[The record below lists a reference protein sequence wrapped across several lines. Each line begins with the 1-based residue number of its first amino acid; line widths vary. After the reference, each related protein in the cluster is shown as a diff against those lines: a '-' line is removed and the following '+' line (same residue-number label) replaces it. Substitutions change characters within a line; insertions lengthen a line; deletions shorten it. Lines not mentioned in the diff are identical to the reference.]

1 VGDSFARVR
10 VRVLAHRCSLPENP
24 MPSDI
29 HATSTTEPAAYHAF
43 GLRAKWSEQAVTAA
57 AVGLAVLV
65 VTLIAVL
72 MGMA

>member
-1 VGDSFARVR
+1 M
-10 VRVLAHRCSLPENP
+10 L
-24 MPSDI
+24 SDI
-29 HATSTTEPAAYHAF
+29 HATSTAEP
-43 GLRAKWSEQAVTAA
+43 AKWSEQAVTAA

>member
-1 VGDSFARVR
+1 
-10 VRVLAHRCSLPENP
+10 

-29 HATSTTEPAAYHAF
+29 HATSTTEPAAYDAF

>member
-1 VGDSFARVR
+1 
-10 VRVLAHRCSLPENP
+10 
-24 MPSDI
+24 MPPDTHPI
-29 HATSTTEPAAYHAF
+29 STAEPAAYDAF